1 MITYRVATLFLSLFI
16 ITGMVYLMA
25 CLFYLLLHRY
35 FVIFPSRRLLK
46 SPSDYALQYEEV
58 SFYIK
63 DNALIYGWYIKGE
76 SIDNWK
82 DYTILFFPGNKG
94 NMSDFLLQVKHL
106 AETGFNV
113 LLFGCRGFSSIADVA
128 ARAVKWLLLRILT
141 RERFDTK
148 RYLAGVHCPVM
159 IIHSREDKAIPPCD
173 AENLLAAVKGKKK
186 RVVISGPHAKGLE
199 YDSAEYMKE
208 LKGFLQAI
216 S

>member
-1 MITYRVATLFLSLFI
+1 MPLLS
-16 ITGMVYLMA
+16 
-25 CLFYLLLHRY
+25 LLHRY

-58 SFYIK
+58 LFYIK
-63 DNALIYGWYIKGE
+63 DNALIYGWYIRVNPLITGRIIPYFFSRE
-76 SIDNWK
+76 QGQHVRFSIAGK
-82 DYTILFFPGNKG
+82 TPGR
-94 NMSDFLLQVKHL
+94 DRFQCFIIWLQ
-106 AETGFNV
+106 
-113 LLFGCRGFSSIADVA
+113 GFSSIADVA